1 MLVHVGRLHR
11 HKSSIEQ
18 DKPFFLNGAED
29 SSCDSPAYTLLND
42 KT

>member
-1 MLVHVGRLHR
+1 MWVDYIVISL
-11 HKSSIEQ
+11 EQ